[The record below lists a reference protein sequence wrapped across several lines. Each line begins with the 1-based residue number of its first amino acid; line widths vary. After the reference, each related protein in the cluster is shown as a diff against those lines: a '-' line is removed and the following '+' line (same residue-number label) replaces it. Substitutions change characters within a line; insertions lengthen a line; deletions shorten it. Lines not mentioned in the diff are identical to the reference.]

1 MMGNSDPLLT
11 SLKSFGY
18 CIVRLPK
25 ADIKPLQILVKQGN
39 NLERLGELGTLLVAG
54 SNITVPEINQN
65 IAASNIIGA
74 QTGDLKIGVGLSLL
88 GNIIGAMGGSKL
100 GLDVKYQQAKSAAF
114 EFQEVLEDKVEIA
127 RLDQYL
133 ADADVSPFSRY
144 VATLLEADEIY
155 ITTAIIKSR
164 VFVLEAKKSDGIELE
179 LSVADLQQLVGTN
192 VEVGT
197 HNSIASKVTYKGA
210 IPLVFGFQAVRVY
223 YDDGRYTAFKPMN
236 AGMAAMRSPGSGS
249 GAGADWLVTESPF
262 VRLVTD

>member
-1 MMGNSDPLLT
+1 
-11 SLKSFGY
+11 
-18 CIVRLPK
+18 
-25 ADIKPLQILVKQGN
+25 
-39 NLERLGELGTLLVAG
+39 
-54 SNITVPEINQN
+54 
-65 IAASNIIGA
+65 
-74 QTGDLKIGVGLSLL
+74 
-88 GNIIGAMGGSKL
+88 MGGSKL